1 VGGDVGSVGSS
12 PRIADETGCP
22 DSRRGTGVGS
32 SPRIADETG
41 GPDSRR
47 GTGVGERPVDTDISR
62 GN

>member
-1 VGGDVGSVGSS
+1 MGGVVSVGPSL
-12 PRIADETGCP
+12 RIADET
-22 DSRRGTGVGS
+22 S
-32 SPRIADETG
+32 